1 MPKPEWFQGP
11 LPAFHRKAKRVRKIY
26 YLRNFRN
33 PKECIREINRSGG
46 RPVRI
51 LSHLG
56 IIVGEFINQQ
66 GARSLEG
73 HPDVAHWEF
82 DSRVRITDPFAGEI
96 TDQTRDQL
104 PWGVQDVGAYK
115 VWPYTKGRGVKVA
128 VIDTGIA
135 NDHPAIRKNYA
146 GGVNIL
152 SPMFTPYDYNG
163 HGTHVAGTIAGSAA
177 ELSVMGVAP
186 RVRIYAVKAFNRRG
200 SANLSDLLSAIN
212 WCIENEIDVVNMSFG
227 MSNVSDSLRQA
238 IQTAHRRGLTM
249 VAAAG
254 NQGVAGPTDY
264 PARFEETIGVT
275 SVSRNGTLSSFS
287 NTGKGVDLAAPGEK
301 IASAWLNETTREMSG
316 TSMAVPHVAGAC
328 SLLIYLKPDL
338 SPDQL
343 RSLFIESAGTIRN
356 TREYGKLNAYRAAQ
370 SLAHYMGRFI
380 P

>member
-1 MPKPEWFQGP
+1 
-11 LPAFHRKAKRVRKIY
+11 
-26 YLRNFRN
+26 
-33 PKECIREINRSGG
+33 
-46 RPVRI
+46 
-51 LSHLG
+51 
-56 IIVGEFINQQ
+56 
-66 GARSLEG
+66 
-73 HPDVAHWEF
+73 
-82 DSRVRITDPFAGEI
+82 
-96 TDQTRDQL
+96 
-104 PWGVQDVGAYK
+104 
-115 VWPYTKGRGVKVA
+115 
-128 VIDTGIA
+128 
-135 NDHPAIRKNYA
+135 
-146 GGVNIL
+146 
-152 SPMFTPYDYNG
+152 
-163 HGTHVAGTIAGSAA
+163 
-177 ELSVMGVAP
+177 
-186 RVRIYAVKAFNRRG
+186 
-200 SANLSDLLSAIN
+200 
-212 WCIENEIDVVNMSFG
+212 
-227 MSNVSDSLRQA
+227 
-238 IQTAHRRGLTM
+238 M